1 MKNIVIN
8 PRFKKTFTF
17 ILILSVGFV
26 IFISGALTGYLVRI
40 NLSHTNTSDFEEL
53 FQPFYQAWNIIHDQ
67 YLEQPV
73 DDVAL
78 MQGAIKGMIDSL
90 GDPYT
95 AYMDPEEYR
104 EQNAPLQ
111 GEYTGI
117 GAWVDTS
124 GDALVFV
131 SPMPG
136 SPAEEAGIKSGD
148 VVVMI
153 DGEDMTDVE
162 PDLVLKKI
170 LGPAGTTVHL
180 TIKREDSQELL
191 EFEIERALINIPTV
205 EQELLE
211 KQVGYI
217 HLYSFSS
224 NSAAE
229 FTSALESLLD
239 DGATSLIVDLRSNSG
254 GFVDTAVDIT
264 SAFLPSGT
272 ILIEE
277 WGDGT
282 RNEYLAN
289 EEPIATDIP
298 MVVLVDAGS
307 ASSSEIMA
315 GALQDYE
322 RATLIGTNTFGKGLI
337 QNWIPLINENGAIR
351 VTIARW
357 LTPKE
362 QQIQDFGLTP
372 DILVEFTEA
381 DIEAGEDVQL
391 QAALDLL
398 TNSNAAVT
406 ESENN

>member
-1 MKNIVIN
+1 MKDLFNTLKMQKTL
-8 PRFKKTFTF
+8 RFVFTLSM
-17 ILILSVGFV
+17 ILL
-26 IFISGALTGYLVRI
+26 IFLAGVLAGYFVRI
-40 NLSHTNTSDFEEL
+40 NLSHTETAEFKEL
-53 FQPFYQAWNIIHDQ
+53 FQPFYQTWNIIHDQ

-73 DDVAL
+73 DDTLL
-78 MQGAIKGMIDSL
+78 MQGAIKGMVDSL

-95 AYMDPEEYR
+95 SYMDPEEYQ

-117 GAWVDTS
+117 GAWVDTT

-136 SPAEEAGIKSGD
+136 SPAEAAGIKSGD
-148 VVVMI
+148 EVVMI
-153 DGEDMTDVE
+153 DGEDMTEVE
-162 PDLVLKKI
+162 PDLVLKRI
-170 LGPAGTTVHL
+170 LGPAGTTVKL
-180 TIKREDSQELL
+180 TIKREGVEELL
-191 EFEIERALINIPTV
+191 EFEIERAVITIPTV
-205 EQELLE
+205 EQELME
-211 KQVGYI
+211 NEVGYI
-217 HLYSFSS
+217 HLYSFSL

-229 FTSALESLLD
+229 FNDALNTLLE

-277 WGDGT
+277 WGDNT
-282 RNEYLAN
+282 RNEYVAT
-289 EEPIATDIP
+289 EDPIDVETP

-307 ASSSEIMA
+307 ASASEIMA
-315 GALQDYE
+315 GALQDHE

-337 QNWIPLINENGAIR
+337 QNWIPLVNDSGAVR

-362 QQIQDFGLTP
+362 QQIQDNGLTP
-372 DILVEFTEA
+372 DILVEFTEE
-381 DIEAGEDVQL
+381 DIEAGIDVQL
-391 QAALDLL
+391 NAALEFL
-398 TNSNAAVT
+398 TEGSAATT
-406 ESENN
+406 ESANN